1 MKTNTEGAFHTQCG
15 PNPPF
20 LNSRIGVGHPS
31 PITMGGRFVARR
43 YRVEPALADLIAD
56 LAGLGAD
63 RAALESEVR

>member
-1 MKTNTEGAFHTQCG
+1 MKTNIEGAFRAQSV

-20 LNSRIGVGHPS
+20 LNSQIGVGC

-63 RAALESEVR
+63 RAAPESEVR